1 MTRTLDEIAAFP
13 RVGDVVTMR
22 DGHVRYEVVA
32 LGAAGLLTTRTS
44 VRIPDR
50 PDERLA
56 VFIDGAGWRDLVFYG
71 ASS

>member
-1 MTRTLDEIAAFP
+1 MTRSLDEIADFP
-13 RVGDVVTMR
+13 RVGDAVTLR

-44 VRIPDR
+44 VRIPGKAD
-50 PDERLA
+50 A
-56 VFIDGAGWRDLVFYG
+56 QVGVFLDGPAWRDLVFYG